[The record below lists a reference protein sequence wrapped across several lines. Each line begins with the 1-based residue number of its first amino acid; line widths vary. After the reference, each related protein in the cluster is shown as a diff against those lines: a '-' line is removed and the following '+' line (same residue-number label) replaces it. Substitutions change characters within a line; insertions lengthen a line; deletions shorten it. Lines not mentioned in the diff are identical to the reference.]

1 MVEVVEVKV
10 VCQGKGMFFF
20 FFFPLPRAF
29 FFLFFLQ
36 ESERTG
42 KVPLM
47 AVSLYIY
54 IKKSKGAIAEFCEQ
68 ELGVYIIFVGWYS
81 FFVL

>member
-1 MVEVVEVKV
+1 MCVK
-10 VCQGKGMFFF
+10 GREYFFSFFPAAKGFFF
-20 FFFPLPRAF
+20 FSSSCKRANG
-29 FFLFFLQ
+29 LEKSLSWQ
-36 ESERTG
+36 
-42 KVPLM
+42 
-47 AVSLYIY
+47 SLYIY